1 MKLTLVKRAILLLH
15 EDGRPPYPFSH
26 YLNKFT
32 NPNTIDLIGQALRI
46 FSAHEIE
53 PVVRAMEMSVL
64 RRSNSSQACTTGL
77 SPKLNRSQIERSCRS
92 PVPSEALLEVG
103 NDPYWAKRHMTST
116 PTSSGLQAQA
126 CSWSARAQMEV
137 PLRLDG

>member
-15 EDGRPPYPFSH
+15 EDGRPHYPFSH

-53 PVVRAMEMSVL
+53 PVVRAMEGRCLSYDGQTPHRLVL
-64 RRSNSSQACTTGL
+64 PA
-77 SPKLNRSQIERSCRS
+77 
-92 PVPSEALLEVG
+92 
-103 NDPYWAKRHMTST
+103 ST
-116 PTSSGLQAQA
+116 
-126 CSWSARAQMEV
+126 RN
-137 PLRLDG
+137 